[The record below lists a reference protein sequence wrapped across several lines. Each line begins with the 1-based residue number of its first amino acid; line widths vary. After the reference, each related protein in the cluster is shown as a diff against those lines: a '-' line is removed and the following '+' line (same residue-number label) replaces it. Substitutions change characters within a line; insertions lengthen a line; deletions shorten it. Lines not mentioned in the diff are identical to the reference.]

1 MIAFISHADMSI
13 VNNTPESNQQVK
25 TYSFLSFFIHSIQGV
40 LSLFTALASTTPG
53 AIFLLNHSIFLAV
66 DQCPLLQLNVP
77 FGYPVY
83 PSKLTPTERRHI
95 RSILKPLF
103 QLILILV
110 DTVRSFRGVRS
121 EIIQF
126 IQSSINCSFIILEDR
141 EPDEIQALEVLALYE
156 GILSMIACD
165 KNSLAEELNG
175 FEKIIGTKLL
185 EIVKSVQNDKKLC
198 TEIQQVV
205 IGEKGEHSGSLNKP
219 SKKAVLMKSVV
230 EYSIIYLHHYGESI
244 PSELLKTLGY

>member
-13 VNNTPESNQQVK
+13 VNDTPECNQQLK
-25 TYSFLSFFIHSIQGV
+25 TYYFTSFLIHSMQSV
-40 LSLFTALASTTPG
+40 LSLFTALASTTAG
-53 AIFLLNHSIFLAV
+53 AIFLLNHSIFLAI
-66 DQCPLLQLNVP
+66 DQCPLLLLNVP
-77 FGYPVY
+77 SGYPLY

-103 QLILILV
+103 QLVIILI

-121 EIIQF
+121 ETIQF
-126 IQSSINCSFIILEDR
+126 ICSTINLSLIILEDR
-141 EPDEIQALEVLALYE
+141 EPDEIQALEVLALYA

-165 KNSLAEELNG
+165 QNSLAEELNG

-219 SKKAVLMKSVV
+219 SKKTVLMKSIV
-230 EYSIIYLHHYGESI
+230 EYSIVYLHHYGESI